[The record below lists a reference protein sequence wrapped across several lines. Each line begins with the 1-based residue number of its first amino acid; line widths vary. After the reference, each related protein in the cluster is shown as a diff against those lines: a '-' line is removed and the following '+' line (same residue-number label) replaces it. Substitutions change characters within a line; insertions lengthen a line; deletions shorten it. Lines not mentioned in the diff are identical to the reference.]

1 MKKINFF
8 FRHKGGGIFFGVG
21 MPIEQTTEAKT
32 LKGVTMGTKIVI
44 NRCYGGFSLSAK
56 ATTMLAAWGNPEA
69 KEYLAEIAP
78 QLKYHAFH
86 GHDIARHDPLLVK
99 VVETLGAKAWGDC
112 SQLEIKEISGSKY
125 IIKEYDGM
133 ESIREPHDI
142 KWVEVS

>member
-1 MKKINFF
+1 
-8 FRHKGGGIFFGVG
+8 
-21 MPIEQTTEAKT
+21 
-32 LKGVTMGTKIVI
+32 MGTKIVI

-56 ATTMLAAWGNPEA
+56 AATMLAAWGNPEA

-78 QLKYHAFH
+78 HLKYHNNFYASET
-86 GHDIARHDPLLVK
+86 ARHDPLLVR
-99 VVETLGAKAWGDC
+99 VVETLGEKANGDC
-112 SQLEIKEISGSKY
+112 SLLEIREISGSKY

>member
-1 MKKINFF
+1 MA
-8 FRHKGGGIFFGVG
+8 
-21 MPIEQTTEAKT
+21 IEQTTEAKT
-32 LKGVTMGTKIVI
+32 LKGVIMGTKIVI

-56 ATTMLAAWGNPEA
+56 AATMLAAWGNSEA

-78 QLKYHAFH
+78 HQKYHNNFYVSET
-86 GHDIARHDPLLVK
+86 ARHDPLLVR
-99 VVETLGAKAWGDC
+99 VVETLGEKANGDC
-112 SQLEIKEISGSKY
+112 SLLEIREISGSKY